1 MKKEIETEIDSRV
14 YETAVL
20 IVDSMSE
27 NEALD
32 KYNTI
37 KQYIADIGASFI
49 SEELPYLRELS
60 YEMVR
65 VIKNQNVRFN
75 QAYFTWI
82 KYEIPADKVPEANIA
97 LKKKLDLDEE
107 IIRYM
112 TVSTVAENTTYTKP
126 NPVIKAETLADQI
139 DNQMAE
145 AESVKDLAEIELNKE
160 LSDTEA
166 EVKDDKL
173 ANPLD

>member
-14 YETAVL
+14 YETAL
-20 IVDSMSE
+20 LMVDSVSE
-27 NEALD
+27 DEALD

-37 KQYIADIGASFI
+37 KQSIADLGASFI
-49 SEELPYLRELS
+49 SEELPYLRGLS

-75 QAYFTWI
+75 QAYFTWV
-82 KYEIPADKVPEANIA
+82 KYNIDPARVIELN
-97 LKKKLDLDEE
+97 KKLALDEE

-139 DNQMAE
+139 DEQMAE
-145 AESVKDLAEIELNKE
+145 DAKDLTENELKKD

-166 EVKDDKL
+166 EIKDDKL

>member
-14 YETAVL
+14 YETAIL
-20 IVDSMSE
+20 ILDSMSE
-27 NEALD
+27 SEALD
-32 KYNTI
+32 KYNAI
-37 KQYIADIGASFI
+37 KQSIADLGASFI
-49 SEELPYLRELS
+49 SEELPYLRGLS
-60 YEMVR
+60 YEMIR
-65 VIKNQNVRFN
+65 IIKNQNVRFN
-75 QAYFTWI
+75 QAYFTWV
-82 KYEIPADKVPEANIA
+82 KYNLEPSQVAILN
-97 LKKKLDLDEE
+97 KKLGLDEE

-139 DNQMAE
+139 DAQMAE
-145 AESVKDLAEIELNKE
+145 TEMNKVEIELNKE

-166 EVKDDKL
+166 EIKDDRL